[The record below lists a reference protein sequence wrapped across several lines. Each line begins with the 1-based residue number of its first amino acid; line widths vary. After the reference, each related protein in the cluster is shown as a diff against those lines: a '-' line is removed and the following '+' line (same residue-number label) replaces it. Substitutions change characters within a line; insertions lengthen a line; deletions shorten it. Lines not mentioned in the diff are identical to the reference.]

1 MGIRARLRGM
11 KHDVPQSTRT
21 FDRNHEQMTDEQIA
35 LLQRSRGS
43 DGPVL
48 MKNRIEIRG
57 NVLDALLTADPE
69 AQAEARALIAEIN
82 SIPAVNRKD
91 MYE

>member
-1 MGIRARLRGM
+1 MEATARYCDSQDNG
-11 KHDVPQSTRT
+11 
-21 FDRNHEQMTDEQIA
+21 RNLIEY
-35 LLQRSRGS
+35 
-43 DGPVL
+43 P

-69 AQAEARALIAEIN
+69 VQAEARALIAEIN